1 MDWFDAVQR
10 SAQIA
15 EYGDEKDEHK
25 LQFRYEEKIIY
36 HTNDDADG
44 SRDPTAEYTDKLK
57 KYGE

>member
-1 MDWFDAVQR
+1 MVMKKMSINYNLDTR
-10 SAQIA
+10 
-15 EYGDEKDEHK
+15 KN
-25 LQFRYEEKIIY
+25 IY